1 MVLYRVCGWPSAGVQ
16 ESQEGRAECGWH
28 SPRCSLT
35 FGPCCAQA
43 VLDASHEVHYLVFTQ
58 RSNLGTVSRLN
69 CLLPVVRL
77 DGPLTWQPHYP
88 AAFLGEPVVR
98 RKGNEPA
105 QAYPGYPRACW
116 GRACE
121 VSVHTRLRLLLRK
134 SLSFPWAPSWQR
146 VSWGVGEG
154 VLSLTLITVPAGAIA
169 EPSHCM
175 GFVTGISLG
184 PHTRMSLRGPAQV
197 TLAVQWR
204 KSWGSDPGLSDC
216 KAPALI
222 LKATECT
229 VPQVEGPGGQG
240 PGSTPAA
247 WHMGSGLTLL
257 LPSAP
262 VGPCHWAMAPTEFGD
277 LRMAIGSLRQLL
289 SPGTTEVATG
299 LSPGPECATATCQCV
314 RDPWFLVGLLWPRV

>member
-105 QAYPGYPRACW
+105 QAYPGYSRACW

-154 VLSLTLITVPAGAIA
+154 GAVTDIDHSASRSHRRAFPLHGVRDRHLTW
-169 EPSHCM
+169 S
-175 GFVTGISLG
+175 
-184 PHTRMSLRGPAQV
+184 PHTNVSERPCTGHFSC
-197 TLAVQWR
+197 AVEEEL
-204 KSWGSDPGLSDC
+204 G
-216 KAPALI
+216 
-222 LKATECT
+222 
-229 VPQVEGPGGQG
+229 
-240 PGSTPAA
+240 
-247 WHMGSGLTLL
+247 
-257 LPSAP
+257 
-262 VGPCHWAMAPTEFGD
+262 FG
-277 LRMAIGSLRQLL
+277 
-289 SPGTTEVATG
+289 
-299 LSPGPECATATCQCV
+299 
-314 RDPWFLVGLLWPRV
+314 PRVV